1 MIDKSEDACP
11 QMPERLDKMTREC
24 QGHMLPVRDAL
35 DILSGKWKLPIIIAL
50 MHGNYRFKEME
61 RMIEGITPKMLSK
74 ELRELELN
82 GLVKRTVYDTT
93 PVTVEYE
100 LTDNG
105 MSLKKVIKALGE
117 WGDAH
122 RARIMPK
129 KEKA

>member
-1 MIDKSEDACP
+1 MECP
-11 QMPERLDKMTREC
+11 ETLPRIEKMTHEC

-74 ELRELELN
+74 ELRELEMN
-82 GLVKRTVYDTT
+82 KLVNRTVYDTT

-105 MSLKKVIKALGE
+105 KSLKGVIQALGK
-117 WGDAH
+117 WGHEH

-129 KEKA
+129 KSKT